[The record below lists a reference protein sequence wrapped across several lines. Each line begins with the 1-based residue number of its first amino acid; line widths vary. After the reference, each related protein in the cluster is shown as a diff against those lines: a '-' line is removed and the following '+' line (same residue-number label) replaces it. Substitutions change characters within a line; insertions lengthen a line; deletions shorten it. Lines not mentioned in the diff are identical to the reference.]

1 MAEQRFDLG
10 QGLASFG
17 QSFGQGLAAA
27 MQQYHEEHQKVDASD
42 ALMRELSQTIDPATQ
57 KPVVDKKAYEDYLSH
72 SSQQRAALAGA
83 KIGAMKII
91 QSGQEAFIKTRR
103 EMAQTNEA
111 LARASALYSGA
122 GGKAGATGTAGKVP
136 VQIGGQTVY
145 VTGNEAARLNQQEV
159 SNQLQTKY
167 GLTPEDI
174 LNPKEG
180 QHATVEPV
188 FSSQDTS
195 AKKTPIGYKKSETGA
210 LVAVGGEDVVN
221 PEKPQETMRTGGV
234 VIPQSEFNVFKNRL
248 KMAQKP
254 AETQPN
260 VVPSTAL
267 PPAPEG
273 KVYVRSP
280 QGVMGMVPAA
290 NLEAA
295 RKMGYM
301 PVTQ

>member
-1 MAEQRFDLG
+1 MDLG

-111 LARASALYSGA
+111 LARASALYSG
-122 GGKAGATGTAGKVP
+122 GTGRIGGATGTAGKVP

-159 SNQLQTKY
+159 ANQLQTKY
-167 GLTPEDI
+167 GLTPEDL

-188 FSSQDTS
+188 FSPEDKS
-195 AKKTPIGYKKSETGA
+195 AKKTPIGYKKSETGGLIA
-210 LVAVGGEDVVN
+210 IGGEDVPN
-221 PEKPQETMRTGGV
+221 PEDPNQIMRTGGI

-254 AETQPN
+254 AATQPN
-260 VVPSTAL
+260 AVPSTAL